1 MDLCV
6 QIGFYWTGGM
16 DKKEDGGGLKG
27 EMRTGRLERGRR
39 EDTEDLLSVEC
50 GFCCCFEYI

>member
-1 MDLCV
+1 M
-6 QIGFYWTGGM
+6 G
-16 DKKEDGGGLKG
+16 KKEDGVGLKG

-39 EDTEDLLSVEC
+39 EDAEDLLSVEC